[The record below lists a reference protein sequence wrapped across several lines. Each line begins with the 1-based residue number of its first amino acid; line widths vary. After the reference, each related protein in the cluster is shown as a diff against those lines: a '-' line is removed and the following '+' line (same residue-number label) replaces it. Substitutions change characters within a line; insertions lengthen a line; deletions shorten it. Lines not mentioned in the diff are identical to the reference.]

1 MKPTKPNP
9 TPAVIVTDNLTK
21 AQRLSRTVF
30 LVSELL
36 NELSNRITDKRF
48 KRRDL
53 EDASLTPLKNFFAR
67 HRKTH

>member
-1 MKPTKPNP
+1 MKSTPQNTQ
-9 TPAVIVTDNLTK
+9 PAVNVTDKLTK
-21 AQRLSRTVF
+21 EQRLSRTTF
-30 LVSELL
+30 LVGELL
-36 NELSNRITDKRF
+36 NELSNRINDKRF